1 MKTFTNFIFFFK
13 EFKWILFATLIFFIR
28 GRSNLNDDI
37 RLITVARV
45 ILKSLTSNFG
55 IKKYKFSVS

>member
-55 IKKYKFSVS
+55 IKKYKFPVS